1 MKNAG
6 WLSESRC
13 DCETKAGIGR
23 RLNIKGSL
31 AARSIFR
38 GPSRRSFARETFD
51 IETNGSACGWGFFG
65 NPAAGVICG
74 MWWMFEMCFPPGFS
88 FSREIWRDARV
99 PRRRQIDSLVP
110 SETFLHPAFFPSSR
124 SPDFFQRLIFYPFFS
139 FLFFSFFRIIVSI
152 YRIYLDNFF
161 LIYRSLR
168 CIIYLGNFF
177 YLSSPSIY
185 YIFGQFSFRFI
196 VPCDISYIWII
207 FFYLSFPS
215 IYFIFGQFFLFIV
228 PFDVLY
234 IWTIFFSI
242 YRSLRYTIYLFYL
255 SFPILHIWTIFGRH

>member
-1 MKNAG
+1 M
-6 WLSESRC
+6 
-13 DCETKAGIGR
+13 
-23 RLNIKGSL
+23 
-31 AARSIFR
+31 
-38 GPSRRSFARETFD
+38 
-51 IETNGSACGWGFFG
+51 
-65 NPAAGVICG
+65 
-74 MWWMFEMCFPPGFS
+74 
-88 FSREIWRDARV
+88 

-196 VPCDISYIWII
+196 IPCDISYIWII

-215 IYFIFGQFFLFIV
+215 IYFMFGQFFLFIYYIFGQFSFRFIV
-228 PFDVLY
+228 PFGILY
-234 IWTIFFSI
+234 ICFI
-242 YRSLRYTIYLFYL
+242 YRSLYYIFEQSLVAIKPKGLFRIYILFTCWTL
-255 SFPILHIWTIFGRH
+255 LLISLLCVTLHILFPLGTLVVYFRMRWIQGSS